1 MKEKRNE
8 FWSKSLFTWSGG
20 PRSSGVRFLL
30 FSRSGGH
37 KTKETY
43 PTRPASP
50 TPCKQGLSSKKM
62 SPCRWPIISPLKKLC
77 DSRGFNKFLHKWV
90 LKSNMRVY
98 LPKARRV
105 FDPLGVRGHAPP
117 ENFEVLD
124 SCRCIFR
131 SFFVALLF
139 HFFAPKSTN
148 LNKFEENYVTMK

>member
-1 MKEKRNE
+1 MP
-8 FWSKSLFTWSGG
+8 SSLDAVKATEAMNTLYRLALRKQQRYRTEQVVHIHRTLCRSVW
-20 PRSSGVRFLL
+20 PRGFGELN
-30 FSRSGGH
+30 
-37 KTKETY
+37 
-43 PTRPASP
+43 P
-50 TPCKQGLSSKKM
+50 
-62 SPCRWPIISPLKKLC
+62 
-77 DSRGFNKFLHKWV
+77 RGFNKFLHKWV

-148 LNKFEENYVTMK
+148 LNKFEKNYVTMK